1 MSHQTI
7 WNSLH
12 QCGLCARRPARVP
25 DHTTRHR
32 RHCLAWASEHL
43 HWTRDQRASVLFS
56 VESRFRLSRNYG
68 HQRCRKRQGECDA
81 SATVV
86 TRRALVVVVLQF
98 GQVCLVNTELP
109 NTLWMVKWQPHTTWI
124 TSLILSL
131 CSCMNST
138 GLISSSWTTML
149 QLIAA
154 IDWGTSIEWPA
165 LSPDLNPIENLWDQR
180 SCRVEAR
187 NAVPQNDL
195 RAVLLEE
202 WDAMPQL
209 TITNNIQHCSKC

>member
-1 MSHQTI
+1 
-7 WNSLH
+7 
-12 QCGLCARRPARVP
+12 
-25 DHTTRHR
+25 
-32 RHCLAWASEHL
+32 
-43 HWTRDQRASVLFS
+43 
-56 VESRFRLSRNYG
+56 
-68 HQRCRKRQGECDA
+68 
-81 SATVV
+81 
-86 TRRALVVVVLQF
+86 
-98 GQVCLVNTELP
+98 
-109 NTLWMVKWQPHTTWI
+109 
-124 TSLILSL
+124 
-131 CSCMNST
+131 
-138 GLISSSWTTML
+138 ML